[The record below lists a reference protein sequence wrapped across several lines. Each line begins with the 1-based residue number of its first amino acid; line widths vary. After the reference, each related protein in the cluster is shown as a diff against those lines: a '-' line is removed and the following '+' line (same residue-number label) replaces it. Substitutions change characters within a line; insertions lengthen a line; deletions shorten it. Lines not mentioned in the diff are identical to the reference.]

1 MQQPYPFLL
10 TLLCAI
16 MLSCTQKQPTNE
28 TQATATAS
36 PPVQSAASIK
46 KTESPEDLIRA
57 LYQAHK
63 SGKSPFFQAKDRTLI
78 DRFFVNE
85 MADLIWQDAV
95 IVEKSGELAFMEA
108 DPLYNAQDTDIADF
122 VIHPAEID
130 NDGAEVLVTFT
141 NFGEKQEFTF
151 LLDKENGQWRIGDIF
166 YGDGSQLFQMLSGRA
181 EEQN

>member
-1 MQQPYPFLL
+1 MQQPYPLLL
-10 TLLCAI
+10 TLFCVVL
-16 MLSCTQKQPTNE
+16 LSCTQTQPADE
-28 TQATATAS
+28 TQTTATPSLPAQPVAS
-36 PPVQSAASIK
+36 VKQ
-46 KTESPEDLIRA
+46 TESPEDLIRA

-63 SGKSPFFQAKDRTLI
+63 TGKSPFFQAKDRALI
-78 DRFFVNE
+78 DRFFVKE

-95 IVEKSGELAFMEA
+95 IVEKSGEVAFMEA
-108 DPLYNAQDTDIADF
+108 DPLYNAQDMDIQDF
-122 VIHPAEID
+122 VVHPAEID

-151 LLDKENGQWRIGDIF
+151 LLDKENDQWRIGDLF